1 MIPHKYEGV
10 VRSVPM
16 DAHVG
21 FPCNPVFFAKANM
34 FIKYFQ
40 VHSVAGEIHSGQY
53 FQSLDY
59 EDFVRIFCAVSG
71 NEVLTCQISK
81 TGKPNSR
88 PHHPLTWSWC
98 KS

>member
-59 EDFVRIFCAVSG
+59 EDFVRIFLCRFWKRSPY
-71 NEVLTCQISK
+71 L
-81 TGKPNSR
+81 PNFED
-88 PHHPLTWSWC
+88 WEA
-98 KS
+98 